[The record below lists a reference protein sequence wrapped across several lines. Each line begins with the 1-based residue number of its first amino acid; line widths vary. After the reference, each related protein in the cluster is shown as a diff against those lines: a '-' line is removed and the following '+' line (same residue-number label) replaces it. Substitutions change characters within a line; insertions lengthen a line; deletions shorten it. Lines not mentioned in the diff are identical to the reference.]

1 LPHWRTAPTNTNT
14 TSSPAAAIAEARSRA
29 LALQPGARLLGS
41 TGVQRC
47 VVVLRTMAVAVVS
60 DPQLF
65 AHERELALE
74 ALFWFNARWGC
85 GSPTWRPCWRC
96 CWMCNF

>member
-1 LPHWRTAPTNTNT
+1 
-14 TSSPAAAIAEARSRA
+14 
-29 LALQPGARLLGS
+29 
-41 TGVQRC
+41 VQRC

-74 ALFWFNARWGC
+74 ALFWFNARWVLLGRRRSAC
-85 GSPTWRPCWRC
+85 SSPSPAPASFKFVDNQMLWPWASITPELV
-96 CWMCNF
+96 MSL

>member
-1 LPHWRTAPTNTNT
+1 
-14 TSSPAAAIAEARSRA
+14 
-29 LALQPGARLLGS
+29 
-41 TGVQRC
+41 VQRC

-74 ALFWFNARWGC
+74 ALFWFNARWANS
-85 GSPTWRPCWRC
+85 SPCLQWCWC
-96 CWMCNF
+96 C